1 MNGITTDKEPQN
13 HCATTCSIA
22 KDPPTLL
29 QETNRQDGC
38 RSSDG
43 QRCSGCL
50 GCFLIDV
57 APINGTPLPCR
68 FQNSQS
74 ERNPQP
80 AGNPTAKNEPYCRGC
95 PHSRTLPLLRKPLP
109 PCRFWNPRSERNQSQ
124 RETKRQRWNGLA
136 VGGVRTLRGNG
147 ITANGD
153 PQRQEPPC
161 IVIEFKRNSLSSFF
175 LYNNLHIM
183 NLLCIFVPTK

>member
-1 MNGITTDKEPQN
+1 MVNVVALPWLLPDWCCSHQRNGLAVGGVGTHRGNGITANGEP
-13 HCATTCSIA
+13 SG
-22 KDPPTLL
+22 KD
-29 QETNRQDGC
+29 
-38 RSSDG
+38 
-43 QRCSGCL
+43 
-50 GCFLIDV
+50 
-57 APINGTPLPCR
+57 GT
-68 FQNSQS
+68 
-74 ERNPQP
+74 
-80 AGNPTAKNEPYCRGC
+80 A
-95 PHSRTLPLLRKPLP
+95 LPLW
-109 PCRFWNPRSERNQSQ
+109 CRNPRSERNRSQ
-124 RETKRQRWNGLA
+124 RGTKRQRWNGLA